1 MAAMQA
7 TKSPLTPWIYADAV
21 GANQFNY
28 YDHPSSPD
36 LRRLRLSFMNFA
48 LVNLFKPQDFITA
61 VEDCNKIVEDS
72 LAFSNSEA
80 FFYGTIFVYWDI
92 FLKLEEILLQVFVMD
107 LGVVFVLSLVFL
119 RSVTAALVSTL
130 MCVLIV
136 IEVYGI
142 CMRFVYFNIF
152 MASILLAAAGVAVE
166 DVAHSVA
173 HFILSNGSA
182 KYRISAAMSA
192 TFPAIIQGSIST
204 MLSILPMAF
213 HPIEFYLMYFFFPF
227 MMVCACG
234 LLNGILFTPTSLMLL
249 AFLTRPC
256 SGSRKSVSEI
266 SV

>member
-107 LGVVFVLSLVFL
+107 LGVVLVLSLVFL
-119 RSVTAALVSTL
+119 RSVTAALVSTV
-130 MCVLIV
+130 MCVMIV

-142 CMRFVYFNIF
+142 CMRFLRFNIF

-173 HFILSNGSA
+173 HFIMTQGSPN
-182 KYRISAAMSA
+182 RISFAMSA

-213 HPIEFYLMYFFFPF
+213 HSVPFFLKYYFFPF
-227 MMVCACG
+227 QMVCFCG
-234 LLNGILFTPTSLMLL
+234 LINCIIFTPTTLMLI
-249 AFLTRPC
+249 AFLASPC
-256 SGSRKSVSEI
+256 TGGGKGTNEI